1 MNWRIAYYALCALVL
16 AGIVHIS
23 IILLI
28 PTYGRR
34 DAYAVISR
42 KMEPFAFRE
51 IAGTGSD
58 ALLSDVDP
66 FFSYGVCRFELG
78 EAGLLMKGP
87 KIDSFWSATVL
98 DEDGTVVYSL
108 NSRTALDRKLDL
120 VVLSPVQLLR
130 LREAQPVSVDVGGR
144 GQDDRIEHQ
153 DVGHRDERDQPAAQ
167 FGTDRR
173 SAGGYLEEPVQPG
186 ADPVAQVRTF
196 IGGTFQIWSQYSRMD
211 RSEENL
217 PLRAA
222 LRIDILD
229 QVSRSFH
236 AWSTRSWH
244 SM

>member
-28 PTYGRR
+28 PTYGTR

-130 LREAQPVSVDVGGR
+130 LREAQPVEVENAVIVETDVKAGFIVLRVLTPDQSWHDRAGDYLEAVSCQPYLPEVGGR
-144 GQDDRIEHQ
+144 
-153 DVGHRDERDQPAAQ
+153 DEAEPA
-167 FGTDRR
+167 
-173 SAGGYLEEPVQPG
+173 S
-186 ADPVAQVRTF
+186 
-196 IGGTFQIWSQYSRMD
+196 S
-211 RSEENL
+211 
-217 PLRAA
+217 
-222 LRIDILD
+222 
-229 QVSRSFH
+229 
-236 AWSTRSWH
+236 
-244 SM
+244 